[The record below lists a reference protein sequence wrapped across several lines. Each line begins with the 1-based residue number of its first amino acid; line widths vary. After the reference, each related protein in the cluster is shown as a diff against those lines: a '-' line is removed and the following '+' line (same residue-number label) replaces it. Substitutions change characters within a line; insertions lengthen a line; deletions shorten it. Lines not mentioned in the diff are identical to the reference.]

1 MIVAKEYILKVLIK
15 QKKLCEVMDVNQ
27 IYCDNFII
35 HAHIESLCFIPHIGQ
50 LYFNKTGKQKVQ
62 RQMQKE
68 NICKSYS

>member
-1 MIVAKEYILKVLIK
+1 
-15 QKKLCEVMDVNQ
+15 MDVNQ

-35 HAHIESLCFIPHIGQ
+35 HAHIESVCFIPHIGQ

-68 NICKSYS
+68 NICKSYI